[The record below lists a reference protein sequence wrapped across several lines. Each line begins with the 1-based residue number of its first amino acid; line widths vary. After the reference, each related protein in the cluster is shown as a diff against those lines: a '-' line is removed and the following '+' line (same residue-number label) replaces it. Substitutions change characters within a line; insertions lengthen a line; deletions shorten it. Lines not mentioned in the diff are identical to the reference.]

1 MIRNIK
7 CKFIT
12 KNSVLILFYSY
23 LKASIGFNLAA
34 FLAGKYPKTT
44 PIKVENIK
52 DIKIVDETVQD
63 TNIRHVLIN

>member
-44 PIKVENIK
+44 PIKVENIN
-52 DIKIVDETVQD
+52 DIKI
-63 TNIRHVLIN
+63 I